1 MGIRENI
8 QINHQVDIDRYVEVL
23 KTDYGVVDHPEKPGA
38 LLINDLPFYIPQASS
53 EEREYVFIL
62 SFNYLP
68 LPHVLIQALI
78 EHPEL
83 APSTTFIRWTA
94 EQDLV
99 VEGNLGELQ
108 RHLEED
114 ESRET

>member
-8 QINHQVDIDRYVEVL
+8 QIYHQVDIDRYVEVL
-23 KTDYGVVDHPEKPGA
+23 KSDYGVEDHPDNPGT
-38 LLINDLPFYIPQASS
+38 LLINDLPFYTPQASS
-53 EEREYVFIL
+53 ERDYVFIL

-68 LPHVLIQALI
+68 LPHVLTQALI

-83 APSTTFIRWTA
+83 APSTTFVRWTA

-99 VEGNLGELQ
+99 VEGNLEELQ

-114 ESRET
+114 ESGET

>member
-8 QINHQVDIDRYVEVL
+8 QIYHQFDIDQYVEVL
-23 KTDYGVVDHPEKPGA
+23 KAEYGVQDHPDKTGA
-38 LLINDLPFYIPQASS
+38 LLLNDLPFYTPQASN
-53 EEREYVFIL
+53 EKDYVFIL
-62 SFNYLP
+62 GFNYLP

-99 VEGNLGELQ
+99 MEGNLEELQ
-108 RHLEED
+108 KRLEED
-114 ESRET
+114 ESGEA